1 MAFLIFDFDG
11 TIADTLATIVR
22 ITNRIAPEYGY
33 SPTTPEKLRYYQSLS
48 TQDMLKQAEI
58 PLFRLPF
65 LLRRV
70 RREMGAEIMTVP
82 IAPDLAATLRD
93 LAAANHQLIVMSS
106 NSQQNIHCFLNRHGL
121 SDVFES
127 VQGGVGLL
135 SKARV
140 LKRIVQRNN
149 LDFSQVIYVGDETRD
164 IDASHRVG
172 ILVAAVTWGFSSRE
186 ALAAQQPAFL
196 IDHPRQLL
204 GAAQTLVNPSWLRQ
218 ENRLPTRLKSRL
230 PPSVN
235 HSRQGGRG
243 VNPSSSHP
251 VID

>member
-11 TIADTLATIVR
+11 TIADTLTAIVR

-70 RREMGAEIMTVP
+70 RREMGAEIATVP
-82 IAPDLAATLRD
+82 ITPDLATTLRD
-93 LAAANHQLIVMSS
+93 LVAADHRLIVMSS
-106 NSQQNIHCFLNRHGL
+106 NSQRNIHHFLTRHDLG
-121 SDVFES
+121 DVFES

-186 ALAAQQPAFL
+186 VLAAQQPAFL

-204 GAAQTLVNPSWLRQ
+204 GAAQTLVNPSWVRR
-218 ENRLPTRLKSRL
+218 EHRSPASTKHRFS
-230 PPSVN
+230 SSIS

-243 VNPSSSHP
+243 VNPSSSRP
-251 VID
+251 AVD